1 MRKFVSNV
9 KASEKVVKMFK
20 LKNKKKCN
28 NQKKCIYRNCE
39 SIESD
44 NICEQ
49 LKNNGIANVFWNIKQ
64 LKITL

>member
-20 LKNKKKCN
+20 LKNQKKYN
-28 NQKKCIYRNCE
+28 NQNTCIYRNCE
-39 SIESD
+39 SVESE

-49 LKNNGIANVFWNIKQ
+49 LKNNGITNVFWNIKN
-64 LKITL
+64 LKMTL

>member
-28 NQKKCIYRNCE
+28 NQKKCIYEKE

-49 LKNNGIANVFWNIKQ
+49 LKKNGIANVFWNIKQ
-64 LKITL
+64 LKMTL

>member
-1 MRKFVSNV
+1 M
-9 KASEKVVKMFK
+9 KMFK

-28 NQKKCIYRNCE
+28 NQKKCIYGNCE

-64 LKITL
+64 LKMTL